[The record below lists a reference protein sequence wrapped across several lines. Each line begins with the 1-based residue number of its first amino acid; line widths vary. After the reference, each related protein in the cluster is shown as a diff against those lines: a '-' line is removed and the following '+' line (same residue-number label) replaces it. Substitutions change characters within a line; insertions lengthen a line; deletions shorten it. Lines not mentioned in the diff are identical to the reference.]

1 MTHSDTCPKE
11 RPAFAVPPPSPEWR
25 PRCLCI
31 DADGV
36 LHRGR
41 QPLPGAAAFLS
52 HLTNADFPFRI
63 VTNNS
68 RQRGA
73 EGAAHFR
80 SLGLPVLDDRVLTA
94 AEAMAL
100 YAVEH
105 SPNDEPPRVYV
116 LGESD
121 LRATLRAGGCQV
133 VRDRPDFVAVGLDRR
148 FSYDRLARAAQ
159 AACECGRLLV
169 ANLDATIPREN
180 GEVPGVGALVA
191 ALACATGLEPI
202 VAGKPAPTMFD
213 LAVRQMGFQPEDA
226 LVLGDRLDSDVLGAA
241 RAGVR
246 SALILTGS
254 HARADIAGADA
265 APQFVFD
272 DLTAFEAWLRG

>member
-1 MTHSDTCPKE
+1 MTSAC
-11 RPAFAVPPPSPEWR
+11 PSPESPTPTVPPAEPTWR

-52 HLTNADFPFRI
+52 HLTNYAFPYRI

-73 EGAAHFR
+73 ESAAHFR
-80 SLGLPVLDDRVLTA
+80 SLGLPVLDDCVLTA

-100 YAVEH
+100 YIREH
-105 SPNDEPPRVYV
+105 APNGRPPRVYV
-116 LGESD
+116 LGESE
-121 LRATLRAGGCQV
+121 LRATLRAGGCQI

-148 FSYDRLARAAQ
+148 FSYDRLARASQ
-159 AACECGRLLV
+159 ATSECGRLV
-169 ANLDATIPREN
+169 AANLDATIPREN
-180 GEVPGVGALVA
+180 GEVPGVGALTA
-191 ALACATGLEPI
+191 AISRASGVEPI

-213 LAVRQMGFQPEDA
+213 LAVRQMGFGPGDA
-226 LVLGDRLDSDVLGAA
+226 LAIGDRLDSDVLGAA

-254 HARADIAGADA
+254 HGRADVAGAPA

-272 DLTAFEAWLRG
+272 NLAAFEAWLVS

>member
-1 MTHSDTCPKE
+1 MTCHLSTGAP
-11 RPAFAVPPPSPEWR
+11 PALPPTPPEWR
-25 PRCLCI
+25 PKCLCI

-41 QPLPGAAAFLS
+41 TPLPGAAMFLS
-52 HLTNADFPFRI
+52 HLSTGGFPFRI

-73 EGAAHFR
+73 ESAAHFR
-80 SLGLPVLDDRVLTA
+80 GLGLPVAGDAVLTA

-100 YAVEH
+100 YAREH
-105 SPNDEPPRVYV
+105 APTSEAPRVFV
-116 LGESD
+116 LGEAD
-121 LRATLRAGGCQV
+121 LRSTLRAGGCRV
-133 VRDRPDFVAVGLDRR
+133 VRENPDFVAVGLDRR
-148 FSYDRLARAAQ
+148 FSYDRLARASQ
-159 AACECGRLLV
+159 AAVECGRLLV

-180 GEVPGVGALVA
+180 GDVPGVGALVA
-191 ALACATGLEPI
+191 ALACTSGLEPI

-213 LAVRQMGFQPEDA
+213 LAVKAMGFAPSDA
-226 LVLGDRLDSDVLGAA
+226 LAIGDRLDSDVLGAA

-254 HARADIAGADA
+254 HGRDDIASAEA
-265 APQFVFD
+265 APQFVFEN
-272 DLTAFEAWLRG
+272 LTEFERWLLG